1 MTIACRIRAVLL
13 ASALA
18 MNQLPALA
26 QSDSAEAPANGGGA
40 SDGSTDLKEV
50 VVTGIRKSMQSALE
64 IKRDAPEV
72 VDSIVAQDIGKLPD
86 PNVADSLQ
94 RIPGIQLYRYAGEG
108 LYAVIRGLVDQNRTE
123 LNGRSYFTPSAAVG
137 GGRDFQP
144 DNAQPE
150 LVSGLDVYKNPSA
163 DHIEGAIGGL
173 VNIKTHKPFDF
184 PGFQATV
191 SAKENYYDFAN
202 AARPTLFALVSN
214 RWDTGIGDLGALI
227 SGGYQKTAMR
237 QDSIGTS
244 NNNFTPRPYLSAGKD
259 LNGDGAVNAGDYIMA
274 PNGFNEQLIYG
285 YRERIGADGSIQL
298 RPSDTLQLNLDG
310 NYNQYTYNQDSYNI
324 SAGLAGSARA
334 ASNVVTTPYSTYTT
348 AADHAANSAIPA
360 GTLVGGYDLASATF
374 SNVPLTTNGD
384 MSIDHPV
391 NYQFAL
397 SGQWKPVQALT
408 VSGEFAYT
416 HSLEKKT
423 YRILNYAT
431 VPGDTWNVTQ
441 DLTGSAQSIV
451 VDGANSLSAPGTFNF
466 LNYSKSFGET
476 ALQERAGR
484 MDAHYDLNDT
494 PFFKVLSTG
503 VRWNEVNYTS
513 DGNNASAYT
522 YTIAD
527 QAGNPISAAGSGL
540 YTNAFTNFFRGNTNG
555 VGGFIAAPVGI
566 LDNQAGLINAFPYA
580 YRTIG
585 GVKTYGIDGGDP
597 VFYSLNHF
605 SVTEKTYAI
614 YGTTD
619 FAFHAGL
626 PVDGNVG
633 VRVVRTDGTTLGYQV
648 NPDPTKQPVA
658 GSPTYDYAVPSTKDY
673 SYTDVLPSLNVKVH
687 LTDEWLVRFGASK
700 GMNRPGFALLSP
712 AFTGINYAPGAYPV
726 GTVPL
731 GNVGNPDLK
740 PAHSKNFDL
749 ALEYY
754 FSQSGYAYVSTFYKK
769 VTGFIINYAQF
780 QDLGLK
786 DVAGNPA
793 LALITAPI
801 NSADGTIKGAEAGV
815 QTFFDFLP
823 APFDGF
829 GVQVNYTYVD
839 SKQQVPLGPSSAPV
853 FVETQLPNLSKDS
866 YNVVGMYEKHGLTA
880 RLAWG
885 YRTAYYRSQF
895 GGGLPNLPL
904 ITPAYGTLDGSIS
917 YDVDTHLSVSFDA
930 ANITNSAPD
939 RFSGGLADRPVQDYT
954 YDRRYGVG
962 VRYRF

>member
-1 MTIACRIRAVLL
+1 
-13 ASALA
+13 
-18 MNQLPALA
+18 
-26 QSDSAEAPANGGGA
+26 
-40 SDGSTDLKEV
+40 
-50 VVTGIRKSMQSALE
+50 
-64 IKRDAPEV
+64 
-72 VDSIVAQDIGKLPD
+72 
-86 PNVADSLQ
+86 
-94 RIPGIQLYRYAGEG
+94 
-108 LYAVIRGLVDQNRTE
+108 
-123 LNGRSYFTPSAAVG
+123 
-137 GGRDFQP
+137 
-144 DNAQPE
+144 
-150 LVSGLDVYKNPSA
+150 
-163 DHIEGAIGGL
+163 
-173 VNIKTHKPFDF
+173 
-184 PGFQATV
+184 
-191 SAKENYYDFAN
+191 
-202 AARPTLFALVSN
+202 
-214 RWDTGIGDLGALI
+214 
-227 SGGYQKTAMR
+227 
-237 QDSIGTS
+237 
-244 NNNFTPRPYLSAGKD
+244 
-259 LNGDGAVNAGDYIMA
+259 
-274 PNGFNEQLIYG
+274 
-285 YRERIGADGSIQL
+285 
-298 RPSDTLQLNLDG
+298 
-310 NYNQYTYNQDSYNI
+310 
-324 SAGLAGSARA
+324 
-334 ASNVVTTPYSTYTT
+334 
-348 AADHAANSAIPA
+348 
-360 GTLVGGYDLASATF
+360 
-374 SNVPLTTNGD
+374 

-397 SGQWKPVQALT
+397 GGQWKPTQALT
-408 VSGEFAYT
+408 LSGEFAYT

-431 VPGDTWNVTQ
+431 VPGDTWSVTQ
-441 DLTGSAQSIV
+441 DLTGSTQSVV

-466 LNYSKSFGET
+466 LNYSKTYGET
-476 ALQERAGR
+476 GLQEKAGR
-484 MDAHYDLNDT
+484 LDAHYDLNDA
-494 PFFKVLSTG
+494 PFFKLLSAG
-503 VRWNEVNYTS
+503 FRWNEVNFRG

-540 YTNAFTNFFRGNTNG
+540 YTNAFSNFFRGNTNG
-555 VGGFIAAPVGI
+555 VGGFVGAPVGI
-566 LDNQAGLINAFPYA
+566 LDNQTGLINAFPNA

-597 VFYSLNHF
+597 AFYSLNHF
-605 SVTEKTYAI
+605 TVTEKTYAM

-619 FAFHAGL
+619 FAFHSGL

-658 GSPTYDYAVPSTKDY
+658 GSPTYSYAVPSTRGY
-673 SYTDVLPSLNVKVH
+673 GYTDVLPSLNVKVH
-687 LTDEWLVRFGASK
+687 LTDEWLVRFGVSK
-700 GMNRPGFALLSP
+700 GMNRPGFARLSP
-712 AFTGINYAPGAYPV
+712 AFTGINYAAGAYPV

-754 FSQSGYAYVSTFYKK
+754 FSKSGYAYVSTFYKK

-801 NSADGTIKGAEAGV
+801 NSGDGTIKGAEAGV

-823 APFDGF
+823 EPFDGF
-829 GVQVNYTYVD
+829 GIQVNYTYVD

-853 FVETQLPNLSKDS
+853 FVETQLPNLSKNS
-866 YNVVGMYEKHGLTA
+866 YNVVGMYEKYGFTA

-904 ITPAYGTLDGSIS
+904 ITPAYGTLDGSVS
-917 YDVDTHLSVSFDA
+917 YDVNTQLSVSFDA

-939 RFSGGLADRPVQDYT
+939 RYSGGLADRPVQNYT